1 MVFGEPVYNTEQRR
15 AILAEFKRYIDK
27 LRKKKH
33 LPPWKVVKTKRKKL
47 KRTIKVYKRKKTRK
61 KKQKDAVD
69 ALNGRYIK

>member
-47 KRTIKVYKRKKTRK
+47 KRTINVYKRKKTRK
-61 KKQKDAVD
+61 KTKRRSRK
-69 ALNGRYIK
+69 

>member
-27 LRKKKH
+27 LRKKKKH

-47 KRTIKVYKRKKTRK
+47 KRAIKVYKRKKTRK
-61 KKQKDAVD
+61 KTKRRSRK
-69 ALNGRYIK
+69 

>member
-27 LRKKKH
+27 FRKKKH
-33 LPPWKVVKTKRKKL
+33 LPPWKVVKNKRKKL

-61 KKQKDAVD
+61 KTKRRSRK
-69 ALNGRYIK
+69 